1 MITTIIN
8 LKPFSRL
15 NINYNL
21 LNPFTF
27 NPHELV
33 STPSPCPLFTTHH
46 CANWIGHST
55 CNFFVNIYHFQ
66 ACSAACMFKVFQVL
80 SALPI
85 WYKQQI
91 MRSIYY
97 GIVVI
102 VSMIIAF
109 KFHYIAKFDCVL
121 TNTY

>member
-1 MITTIIN
+1 
-8 LKPFSRL
+8 
-15 NINYNL
+15 
-21 LNPFTF
+21 
-27 NPHELV
+27 
-33 STPSPCPLFTTHH
+33 
-46 CANWIGHST
+46 
-55 CNFFVNIYHFQ
+55 
-66 ACSAACMFKVFQVL
+66 MFKVFQVL

-109 KFHYIAKFDCVL
+109 KFYYIAKFDCVL